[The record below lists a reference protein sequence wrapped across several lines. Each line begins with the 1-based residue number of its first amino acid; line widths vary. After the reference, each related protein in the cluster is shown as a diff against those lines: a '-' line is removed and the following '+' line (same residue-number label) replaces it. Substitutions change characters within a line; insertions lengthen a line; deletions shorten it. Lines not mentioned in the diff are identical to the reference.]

1 MREDCSQFTLKT
13 GETTHVAPT
22 KGLYQLI
29 PVTAML
35 FTPLGCMDPPPLVPP
50 FRTNN
55 STGSDVMKIKVS

>member
-35 FTPLGCMDPPPLVPP
+35 FTRMNPPPLVPP